1 MEGPLLLTKYRVEIK
16 YGLLIFLL
24 LGGLILLDR
33 VDAFS
38 GLDRFVND
46 GMDALSEF
54 GIVGMFIIAIIGN
67 SSLLIQV
74 PYTVPLVSIALN
86 GSSLGHLLFLGLGAG
101 IGAGIGEI
109 ISYMIA
115 DKVLANNPDLPK
127 SSLYQWVD
135 RTVKGYPRSTPWIIF
150 IWAASFLPDD
160 TVLISLAMVKYGLKR
175 IALPLFMGKLAHN
188 LLFALALYLAAD
200 EISQRV
206 SNEVQTDLALGI
218 LIVFV
223 LVILYQVEKS
233 KTVVQAITHP
243 TVAPDEA
250 A

>member
-1 MEGPLLLTKYRVEIK
+1 LEGPLLLTRYRLEIK
-16 YGLLIFLL
+16 YSLLIVAL
-24 LGGLILLDR
+24 LGGLIALDR
-33 VDAFS
+33 VDAFA
-38 GLDRFVND
+38 GLDRWVSQA
-46 GMDALSEF
+46 MDTMSQF
-54 GIVGMFIIAIIGN
+54 GIVGMFLIAIIGN

-86 GSSLGHLLFLGLGAG
+86 GAGLEHLLFLGLGAG

-109 ISYMIA
+109 ISYLIA

-135 RTVKGYPRSTPWIIF
+135 QTVKSHPRSTPWIIF
-150 IWAASFLPDD
+150 VWAASFLPDD
-160 TVLISLAMVKYGLKR
+160 TVLIPLAMIKYGLR
-175 IALPLFMGKLAHN
+175 RVAFPLFMGKVTHN

-200 EISQRV
+200 EVSQRV

-223 LVILYQVEKS
+223 LIILYQVEKA
-233 KTVVQAITHP
+233 KAAIQTAVERSP
-243 TVAPDEA
+243 TIDETL
-250 A
+250 